1 QLLAML
7 APRQTSDMVTS
18 LLADA
23 AQGGGLPKWPVASV
37 ESAQINGDSADAFIA
52 SAYAFGARGFDVR
65 QALADM
71 VRGATDPTVSNGGHV
86 ERQDLA
92 QYLAKGHV
100 PDVPGASPELAK
112 PGQPGHRL
120 PRGAP
125 GGRDV
130 PARSRLPAL
139 PAAGHRPGR
148 VRGGERHPVH
158 VERSPEPEWPVRRAR
173 GKRVRGGQVGRL
185 LHPAQRRSQAAL
197 RLGRERAV
205 A

>member
-92 QYLAKGHV
+92 QYLAKGYV
-100 PDVPGASPELAK
+100 QDDSPDLTSLTYTVGASETLEYAIDDFAISQLAQAT
-112 PGQPGHRL
+112 GDT
-120 PRGAP
+120 AT
-125 GGRDV
+125 
-130 PARSRLPAL
+130 SRTFL
-139 PAAGHRPGR
+139 
-148 VRGGERHPVH
+148 
-158 VERSPEPEWPVRRAR
+158 
-173 GKRVRGGQVGRL
+173 
-185 LHPAQRRSQAAL
+185 
-197 RLGRERAV
+197 
-205 A
+205 